1 MVALMVVALALFLT
15 PVAAIAA
22 GGFSDVGDDNV
33 FKGDIEW
40 LAKSGVTKGCNP
52 PANDK
57 YCPESHVT
65 RGQMAA
71 FLHRMAVNKVVD
83 AKTSLDAGKLDG
95 KDSTAF
101 VQKGEADSVSSSM
114 LMNPAGVAQ
123 SIDPDHNPIT
133 STATTIESVSLEA
146 PAAGLVLVQVAYQV
160 VISHANG
167 VSDFCQLALSATA
180 ATLPSDVDPDFFVDG
195 AMPTGTLSLMSA
207 ASRVYPVTGA
217 GTHTFYFV
225 GKGFGGCQV
234 DDITLSALY
243 VPNAYG

>member
-1 MVALMVVALALFLT
+1 MMALMVVALALFLA

-22 GGFSDVGDDNV
+22 GGFTDVGDDNV

-52 PANDK
+52 PTNDK
-57 YCPESHVT
+57 YCPDNHVT

-71 FLHRMAVNKVVD
+71 FMHRLAVNKVVD
-83 AKTSLDAGKLDG
+83 AKTSMDAGKLDG

-114 LMNPAGVAQ
+114 LANPPGVTQ
-123 SIDPDHNPIT
+123 SIDAAHKSLT
-133 STATTIESVSLEA
+133 TTAATIEAVALDA
-146 PAAGLVLVQVAYQV
+146 PAAGHVLVQVAYQV
-160 VISHANG
+160 VITHVNG
-167 VSDFCQLALSATA
+167 QSDFCQLALSSTD

-195 AMPTGTLSLMSA
+195 DIPTGTLSLLSA
-207 ASRVYPVTGA
+207 ASRVYPVAGA

-234 DDITLSALY
+234 DDIILSALY
-243 VPNAYG
+243 VPVAYG